1 MPRTG
6 SSGTAYGS
14 VPTSARALSSV
25 SGGPVRAYGPT
36 MRPTVGAG
44 AVDRWNAR
52 WASSAATSSAGW
64 SFTADLRSAAT
75 VVGAAGAD
83 RTRCICRGAAGG
95 TAAGSG
101 AAGAG
106 SAFAVAT
113 SPLFCTTARCLGR
126 TPEPRYR
133 PAPSASTT
141 VAAHASGRRTRH
153 HSRTGGSRS
162 PGRNGGTARSGGAAS
177 PSSSSARAIS
187 ARSSSRRTRHSRHC
201 ATCASKSCASPA
213 GSSPSR

>member
-64 SFTADLRSAAT
+64 SFTDDLRSAVIGRVHVSLPITCTVEASDRKLGHGVRIRAHERASAVERERRSGQGVRPNDAT
-75 VVGAAGAD
+75 H
-83 RTRCICRGAAGG
+83 R
-95 TAAGSG
+95 GSG
-101 AAGAG
+101 GG
-106 SAFAVAT
+106 G
-113 SPLFCTTARCLGR
+113 PLERTLGELGR
-126 TPEPRYR
+126 HLFRGLVFHGRFAFRCDGGRRRGRGPD
-133 PAPSASTT
+133 AL
-141 VAAHASGRRTRH
+141 HLSGRRWRH
-153 HSRTGGSRS
+153 GGGLRCG
-162 PGRNGGTARSGGAAS
+162 GRRERLRRRDVTAVLHYRPLPRQNA
-177 PSSSSARAIS
+177 
-187 ARSSSRRTRHSRHC
+187 
-201 ATCASKSCASPA
+201 
-213 GSSPSR
+213 